1 MAGTIM
7 NISAGS
13 AAPVMGGTQAKAGAA
28 DGGAGFWTVLS
39 QCMDTSGEAS
49 GWPGGLASL
58 FNLGEGTGSMQ
69 ALPEEAAEAAEALL
83 QPLLDSLQSADDE
96 LESNPELFAALQQWV
111 VQAQQWLNGQQPN
124 AEHSDA
130 SAQSP
135 SVLIE
140 QPSTITIAVRDVLA
154 QLAGLLEAK
163 QAEAPVM
170 AQLAGNGQAAAGLET
185 AAAVQSQTQATSERQ
200 AQGAGSELP
209 HTAANAKGEQAQP
222 AEAIRWMARLADML
236 KQEGAAN
243 APAAPAAANAARAA
257 AGQAQSVAQA
267 EIVPAASAGAKPASD
282 AASGPDHAQPEP
294 QLGQVMQAGQW
305 ALRQEGL
312 NSTKPLPVIHA
323 DRFADEMA
331 GFMVKQLRFSRIGTM
346 SEAKISLY
354 PEHLGQ
360 VEIRLTIQNGQLT
373 ARFLT
378 EHLMAKDML
387 EQQMSML
394 RGALQS
400 QGIQVEKIEV
410 SQQSSNALN
419 SSLFQEE
426 RRQQDTHRQQSSERG
441 SKQGKPLTLD
451 ELAGALETEEEL
463 RAAQLLG
470 GNSTFS
476 ASV

>member
-13 AAPVMGGTQAKAGAA
+13 GAPVMGGTQAKAGAV
-28 DGGAGFWTVLS
+28 DGGAGFRKVLS
-39 QCMDTSGEAS
+39 QCIDTSGEAS
-49 GWPGGLASL
+49 AGSGGLASL
-58 FNLGEGTGSMQ
+58 SNLGEGSGNLYVL
-69 ALPEEAAEAAEALL
+69 AEEATAVAEAWL
-83 QPLLDSLQSADDE
+83 QSLLDSLPSADDE

-111 VQAQQWLNGQQPN
+111 AQAQQWLNEQQLN

-130 SAQSP
+130 LAQSP
-135 SVLIE
+135 SALIE
-140 QPSTITIAVRDVLA
+140 QPATITIAVRDVLA
-154 QLAGLLEAK
+154 QLAGLMEAK
-163 QAEAPVM
+163 QADAPVM
-170 AQLAGNGQAAAGLET
+170 VQLAGNGQAADVVET
-185 AAAVQSQTQATSERQ
+185 ASVVQSQTAERQ
-200 AQGAGSELP
+200 VKGPGSELP
-209 HTAANAKGEQAQP
+209 LAAASAKGEQAQP
-222 AEAIRWMARLADML
+222 AETIRWMARLADML
-236 KQEGAAN
+236 KQEGAVN
-243 APAAPAAANAARAA
+243 TPVSPI
-257 AGQAQSVAQA
+257 SA
-267 EIVPAASAGAKPASD
+267 EAKPTAEV
-282 AASGPDHAQPEP
+282 ASGPDHAQPEP

-312 NSTKPLPVIHA
+312 NTTKPLPVIQA
-323 DRFADEMA
+323 DRFADEMT
-331 GFMVKQLRFSRIGTM
+331 GFMVKQLRFSQLGTM

-360 VEIRLTIQNGQLT
+360 VEIQLTIQNGQLT

-378 EHLMAKDML
+378 EHLMAKEML

-410 SQQSSNALN
+410 SQQSNAFH

-441 SKQGKPLTLD
+441 PKQGKPLTLD
-451 ELAGALETEEEL
+451 ELSGTAAAGEDLLEEP
-463 RAAQLLG
+463 LLG

>member
-13 AAPVMGGTQAKAGAA
+13 AAPMMGGTQAKAGAA
-28 DGGAGFWTVLS
+28 NDGGGFWTVLS

-49 GWPGGLASL
+49 AWPGGLASL
-58 FNLGEGTGSMQ
+58 LTLGEGMGSTP
-69 ALPEEAAEAAEALL
+69 ALPEEAAELAEALL
-83 QPLLDSLQSADDE
+83 QPLLNALQSADDE

-135 SVLIE
+135 SILIE
-140 QPSTITIAVRDVLA
+140 HPSTIAIAVRDVLG

-163 QAEAPVM
+163 QADAAM
-170 AQLAGNGQAAAGLET
+170 TQQLAGNGQAAAVLEM
-185 AAAVQSQTQATSERQ
+185 AASVRSQTQATAERQ

-209 HTAANAKGEQAQP
+209 HAAASAKGEQAQP
-222 AEAIRWMARLADML
+222 AEAIRLMARLADML
-236 KQEGAAN
+236 KQEGSAN
-243 APAAPAAANAARAA
+243 VPAAPLPANAARAA
-257 AGQAQSVAQA
+257 AAQAQSVAQA
-267 EIVPAASAGAKPASD
+267 DIMPAASAGAKPAAE
-282 AASGPDHAQPEP
+282 AASGTDHAQPEP

-394 RGALQS
+394 RGSLQS

-441 SKQGKPLTLD
+441 SKQGKSLTLE
-451 ELAGALETEEEL
+451 ELAGAAEAGEEL
-463 RAAQLLG
+463 RAGQLLG

>member
-1 MAGTIM
+1 MAGSIM

-13 AAPVMGGTQAKAGAA
+13 AAPVMGGAQAKAGAA

-39 QCMDTSGEAS
+39 QCMDTSGEAPA
-49 GWPGGLASL
+49 WAGGLASL
-58 FNLGEGTGSMQ
+58 LTLGEDIGNMP
-69 ALPEEAAEAAEALL
+69 ALPEEAAEAVEALL
-83 QPLLDSLQSADDE
+83 QPLLDSLESADDE

-111 VQAQQWLNGQQPN
+111 LQAQQWLNGQQPN

-130 SAQSP
+130 ASQSP
-135 SVLIE
+135 NVLIE

-163 QAEAPVM
+163 QADAPVL
-170 AQLAGNGQAAAGLET
+170 AQLAGSGQAAAAAET
-185 AAAVQSQTQATSERQ
+185 ALAMQSQAQAGAGRQ
-200 AQGAGSELP
+200 TQGAGSELP
-209 HTAANAKGEQAQP
+209 HPAASATGEQAQP
-222 AEAIRWMARLADML
+222 AEGLRWIARLADML
-236 KQEGAAN
+236 KQAGEANGPATAASANAGRAGAA
-243 APAAPAAANAARAA
+243 
-257 AGQAQSVAQA
+257 QAQSVTQA
-267 EIVPAASAGAKPASD
+267 DIMPAASAGIKPAAE

-294 QLGQVMQAGQW
+294 QIGQVMQAGQW

-419 SSLFQEE
+419 SSPFQEE

>member
-1 MAGTIM
+1 MTGTIM

-13 AAPVMGGTQAKAGAA
+13 AAPMMGGAQAKAGAA

-39 QCMDTSGEAS
+39 QCMDTSGEGAA
-49 GWPGGLASL
+49 WPGGFASL
-58 FNLGEGTGSMQ
+58 FNLSEGMGNMP
-69 ALPEEAAEAAEALL
+69 ALPEEAAEVAEALL
-83 QPLLDSLQSADDE
+83 QSLLDSLQSADDE

-111 VQAQQWLNGQQPN
+111 MQSQQWLNEQQPN

-154 QLAGLLEAK
+154 QLAGLLEGK
-163 QAEAPVM
+163 QADAPVM
-170 AQLAGNGQAAAGLET
+170 TPLAGNGQAAAVVS
-185 AAAVQSQTQATSERQ
+185 AVVQSQTQATSERQ

-209 HTAANAKGEQAQP
+209 HAAASAKGEQAHP

-257 AGQAQSVAQA
+257 AAAQAQSVAQA
-267 EIVPAASAGAKPASD
+267 EIVPTPAAGAKPASD
-282 AASGPDHAQPEP
+282 TVSGPDHAQPEP

-312 NSTKPLPVIHA
+312 NSAKPLPVIHA

-331 GFMVKQLRFSRIGTM
+331 GFMVKQLRFSRVGGM

-360 VEIRLTIQNGQLT
+360 VEVRLTIQNGQLT

-441 SKQGKPLTLD
+441 AKQGKRLTLD
-451 ELAGALETEEEL
+451 ELAGTLEAEEEL
-463 RAAQLLG
+463 RTAQLLG

>member
-1 MAGTIM
+1 
-7 NISAGS
+7 
-13 AAPVMGGTQAKAGAA
+13 
-28 DGGAGFWTVLS
+28 
-39 QCMDTSGEAS
+39 
-49 GWPGGLASL
+49 
-58 FNLGEGTGSMQ
+58 
-69 ALPEEAAEAAEALL
+69 
-83 QPLLDSLQSADDE
+83 
-96 LESNPELFAALQQWV
+96 
-111 VQAQQWLNGQQPN
+111 
-124 AEHSDA
+124 
-130 SAQSP
+130 
-135 SVLIE
+135 
-140 QPSTITIAVRDVLA
+140 
-154 QLAGLLEAK
+154 
-163 QAEAPVM
+163 
-170 AQLAGNGQAAAGLET
+170 
-185 AAAVQSQTQATSERQ
+185 
-200 AQGAGSELP
+200 
-209 HTAANAKGEQAQP
+209 
-222 AEAIRWMARLADML
+222 
-236 KQEGAAN
+236 
-243 APAAPAAANAARAA
+243 
-257 AGQAQSVAQA
+257 
-267 EIVPAASAGAKPASD
+267 AGAKPAAE

-294 QLGQVMQAGQW
+294 QIGQVMQAGQW

-373 ARFLT
+373 ARFMT